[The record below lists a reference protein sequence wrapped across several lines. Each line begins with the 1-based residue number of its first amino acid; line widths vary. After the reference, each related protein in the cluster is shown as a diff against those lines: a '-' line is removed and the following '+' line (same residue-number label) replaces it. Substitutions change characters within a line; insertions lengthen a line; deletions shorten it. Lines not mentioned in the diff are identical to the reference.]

1 MKLFKKLA
9 AAALAAVLALAM
21 VGCGSSAS
29 LKDELLKMAM
39 DQMTVAGG
47 TANHSKELDAL
58 AAKLV
63 QEADKAAALEANKD
77 EDVKGILTNNEV
89 VKAAGIDTNA
99 NGYILNAAPNV
110 QFKSSGALMEYTQ
123 LQWMV
128 KAINPYTTNDGSNR
142 AVKIGTIEQLGDNV
156 DIGVAMGKIGGKEP
170 HSFFVKLLIGLLIIV
185 PKLLPIFKK
194 IKRQHF
200 LSSKT

>member
-9 AAALAAVLALAM
+9 AAALAAVLALTM

-29 LKDELLKMAM
+29 LKDELLKLAM
-39 DQMTVAGG
+39 DRMTVAGS
-47 TANHSKELDAL
+47 TATHSKELDAL

-63 QEADKAAALEANKD
+63 QEADKAAALEAH
-77 EDVKGILTNNEV
+77 KGDAAKTILTDDAV
-89 VKAAGIDTNA
+89 VEAAGINTNA

-128 KAINPYTTNDGSNR
+128 KAINPYTTNDGPNR

-156 DIGVAMGKIGGKEP
+156 DVGVAMGKIGGKEYVVILYAN
-170 HSFFVKLLIGLLIIV
+170 HAA
-185 PKLLPIFKK
+185 
-194 IKRQHF
+194 
-200 LSSKT
+200 

>member
-47 TANHSKELDAL
+47 IANHSKELDAL

-63 QEADKAAALEANKD
+63 QEADKAAGQDAH
-77 EDVKGILTNNEV
+77 KGDAAKTILTADEV
-89 VKAAGIDTNA
+89 VEAVGIDTNA

-110 QFKSSGALMEYTQ
+110 QFKSSGALMEYIQ
-123 LQWMV
+123 LQWMQD
-128 KAINPYTTNDGSNR
+128 AINPWTDDGSNR
-142 AVKIGTIEQLGDNV
+142 AVKIGTITLGDNV
-156 DIGVAMGKIGGKEP
+156 DIGVAMGKIGGKEYVVILYAN
-170 HSFFVKLLIGLLIIV
+170 HAA
-185 PKLLPIFKK
+185 
-194 IKRQHF
+194 
-200 LSSKT
+200 

>member
-110 QFKSSGALMEYTQ
+110 QFKSSGALMEYIQ
-123 LQWMV
+123 LQWMQD
-128 KAINPYTTNDGSNR
+128 AINPWTDDGSNR

-156 DIGVAMGKIGGKEP
+156 DVGVAMGKIGGKEYVVILYAN
-170 HSFFVKLLIGLLIIV
+170 HAA
-185 PKLLPIFKK
+185 
-194 IKRQHF
+194 
-200 LSSKT
+200 

>member
-110 QFKSSGALMEYTQ
+110 QFKSSGALMEYIQ
-123 LQWMV
+123 LQWMQD
-128 KAINPYTTNDGSNR
+128 AINPWTDDGSNR
-142 AVKIGTIEQLGDNV
+142 AVQIGTITLGDNV
-156 DIGVAMGKIGGKEP
+156 DIGVAMGKIGGKEYVVILYAN
-170 HSFFVKLLIGLLIIV
+170 HAA
-185 PKLLPIFKK
+185 
-194 IKRQHF
+194 
-200 LSSKT
+200 

>member
-9 AAALAAVLALAM
+9 AAALAAVLALTM

-29 LKDELLKMAM
+29 LKDELLKVAM
-39 DQMTVAGG
+39 DQMTMTGS
-47 TANHSKELDAL
+47 TATHSKELDAL

-63 QEADKAAALEANKD
+63 QEADKAAGQDAHKG
-77 EDVKGILTNNEV
+77 EDVKTILTADEV

-110 QFKSSGALMEYTQ
+110 QFKSSGALMEYIQ
-123 LQWMV
+123 LQWMQD
-128 KAINPYTTNDGSNR
+128 AINPWTDDGSNR

-156 DIGVAMGKIGGKEP
+156 DVGVAMGKIGGKEYVVILYAN
-170 HSFFVKLLIGLLIIV
+170 HAA
-185 PKLLPIFKK
+185 
-194 IKRQHF
+194 
-200 LSSKT
+200 

>member
-9 AAALAAVLALAM
+9 AAALAAVLALTM

-29 LKDELLKMAM
+29 LKDELLKLAI
-39 DQMTVAGG
+39 DQMTVAGS
-47 TANHSKELDAL
+47 TATHSKELDAL

-63 QEADKAAALEANKD
+63 QEADKVAGQDAY
-77 EDVKGILTNNEV
+77 KGDDAKTILTAEDV

-123 LQWMV
+123 LQWMQD
-128 KAINPYTTNDGSNR
+128 AINPWTDDGSNR
-142 AVKIGTIEQLGDNV
+142 AVKIGTITLGDNV
-156 DIGVAMGKIGGKEP
+156 DIGVAMGKIGGKEYVVILYAN
-170 HSFFVKLLIGLLIIV
+170 HAA
-185 PKLLPIFKK
+185 
-194 IKRQHF
+194 
-200 LSSKT
+200 

>member
-9 AAALAAVLALAM
+9 AAALAAVLALTM

-29 LKDELLKMAM
+29 LKDELLKLAI
-39 DQMTVAGG
+39 DQMTVAGS
-47 TANHSKELDAL
+47 TATHSKELDAL

-63 QEADKAAALEANKD
+63 QEADKAAALEAH
-77 EDVKGILTNNEV
+77 KGDAAKTILTDDAV
-89 VKAAGIDTNA
+89 VEAAGINTNA

-156 DIGVAMGKIGGKEP
+156 DIGVAMGKIGGKEYVVILYAN
-170 HSFFVKLLIGLLIIV
+170 HAA
-185 PKLLPIFKK
+185 
-194 IKRQHF
+194 
-200 LSSKT
+200 

>member
-9 AAALAAVLALAM
+9 AAALAAVLALTM

-29 LKDELLKMAM
+29 LKDELLKLAI
-39 DQMTVAGG
+39 DQMTVAGS
-47 TANHSKELDAL
+47 TATHSKELDAL

-63 QEADKAAALEANKD
+63 QEADKVAGQDAY
-77 EDVKGILTNNEV
+77 KGDDAKTILTAEDV

-110 QFKSSGALMEYTQ
+110 QFKSSGALMEYIQ
-123 LQWMV
+123 LQWMQD
-128 KAINPYTTNDGSNR
+128 AINPWTDDGSNR

-156 DIGVAMGKIGGKEP
+156 DIGVAMGKIGGKEYVVILYAN
-170 HSFFVKLLIGLLIIV
+170 HAA
-185 PKLLPIFKK
+185 
-194 IKRQHF
+194 
-200 LSSKT
+200 

>member
-63 QEADKAAALEANKD
+63 QEADKVAGQDAYKGEDAKTILTA
-77 EDVKGILTNNEV
+77 EDV
-89 VKAAGIDTNA
+89 VKEAGIDPTKDA
-99 NGYILNAAPNV
+99 YILNAAPNV
-110 QFKSSGALMEYTQ
+110 QFKSSGMSYME
-123 LQWMV
+123 LIKMEWMTD
-128 KAINPYTTNDGSNR
+128 AINPKTDDGSNR

-156 DIGVAMGKIGGKEP
+156 DIGVAMGKIGGKEYVVILYAN
-170 HSFFVKLLIGLLIIV
+170 HAA
-185 PKLLPIFKK
+185 
-194 IKRQHF
+194 
-200 LSSKT
+200 